1 MLGRLP
7 SHPMGCLTPES
18 RQVSQVPLRP
28 RSRLLLPTS
37 LLRQVALP
45 RCTTGCQL
53 TPHATRTCPH
63 PSRSN
68 DLQCPAEVDT
78 ILKGASACPQV
89 SYDLAVDS
97 VPVIAS
103 SLSSS
108 SDVRLSEAVQANVS
122 VFLLTPP
129 PPPSPTSPPPD
140 APPSPPK
147 TPFGGVVS
155 LLDDVAATLNSGG
168 FGVSLGGGSGSG
180 GGNSGTNSSDESGTA
195 NTPANVTATRE
206 EVNELL
212 TAGASALESA
222 TEALD
227 ALTEVRRDRSYV
239 GQQPMS
245 CAHENR
251 SSAHGSVLIAAL
263 LPGTGVRYAPRSGA
277 GDTACRSH

>member
-1 MLGRLP
+1 MDTRLI
-7 SHPMGCLTPES
+7 
-18 RQVSQVPLRP
+18 V
-28 RSRLLLPTS
+28 
-37 LLRQVALP
+37 
-45 RCTTGCQL
+45 
-53 TPHATRTCPH
+53 
-63 PSRSN
+63 
-68 DLQCPAEVDT
+68 
-78 ILKGASACPQV
+78 ASACPQV

-108 SDVRLSEAVQANVS
+108 SDAHLSEAVQANVS

-168 FGVSLGGGSGSG
+168 FGVSLGSGSSGGGSGGS
-180 GGNSGTNSSDESGTA
+180 NSSDVGDTA
-195 NTPANVTATRE
+195 NTPANVKATRE

-212 TAGASALESA
+212 TAGASALDSA

-227 ALTEVRRDRSYV
+227 ALTQVRRDRSCV
-239 GQQPMS
+239 GQRLTS
-245 CAHENR
+245 CNHENG
-251 SSAHGSVLIAAL
+251 SSAHGMS
-263 LPGTGVRYAPRSGA
+263 
-277 GDTACRSH
+277 